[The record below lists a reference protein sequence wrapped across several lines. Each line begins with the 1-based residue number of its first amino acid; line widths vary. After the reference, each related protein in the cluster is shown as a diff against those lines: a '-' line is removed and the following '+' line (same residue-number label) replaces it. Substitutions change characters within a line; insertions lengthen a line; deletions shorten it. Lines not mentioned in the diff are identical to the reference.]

1 MDENNKTQFR
11 FRWSSV
17 VLLALVFVGI
27 IVLRLSNTIMTIK
40 AIKANTG
47 KPVVCLPI
55 APAETEANE
64 LESLH
69 EIESLP
75 LEQEQDLPAV
85 VMEAAPRIEAIC
97 ISGSGKSGI
106 FVRGDFAYEGDVV
119 DGFRILKIYP
129 DKVEFEKDGKTVTGV
144 FPPP

>member
-11 FRWSSV
+11 FRWLSV
-17 VLLALVFVGI
+17 VLLALVFVSI

-40 AIKANTG
+40 TIKANTG

-55 APAETEANE
+55 APAETEAY
-64 LESLH
+64 
-69 EIESLP
+69 EIESVQ
-75 LEQEQDLPAV
+75 LEQEQDLSPPV

-97 ISGSGKSGI
+97 ISSSGKSSI
-106 FVRGDFAYEGDVV
+106 YVRGDFAYEGDVV

-129 DKVEFEKDGKTVTGV
+129 DKVEFEKDGKTITGV
-144 FPPP
+144 FPSP